1 MADAPSDPHD
11 PAARV
16 DAWLNGAWVVAALA
30 AAAEGAPLSREH
42 GGLLAAAGC
51 AEPDGDGWRLLP
63 AYRDVLAGPAGEPSA
78 FPRRVA
84 RQLSQ
89 AADAALGVED
99 HAAEDDAAFLA
110 EGAASGRR
118 MADFLNLLE
127 ARVPGFGDLL
137 GRDGLRFLDAGTG
150 VGAIAAAVLDRVPGS
165 RAVGLDVQPRALR
178 LAERHLGERGLRDR
192 VELRLLDVAGL
203 SETGSYDLAWLPLA
217 ALPPDAVA
225 RALPRVREAL
235 RPGAWLLTATVL
247 RDDPGGSPDGG
258 VRDAVVR
265 WRMSRSRITPW
276 GPREAAR
283 ELSAAGYRDVRR
295 VATSEPALT
304 LLVARTP

>member
-1 MADAPSDPHD
+1 MADAPSDFPD

-42 GGLLAAAGC
+42 GRLLAAAGC

-63 AYRDVLAGPAGEPSA
+63 AYRAVLAGPAGPSA

-89 AADAALGVED
+89 AADAALDAED
-99 HAAEDDAAFLA
+99 RAEEDDAAFLA
-110 EGAASGRR
+110 EGVASGRR
-118 MADFLNLLE
+118 MADFLDLLE

-137 GRDGLRFLDAGTG
+137 GRDGLSFLDAGTG
-150 VGAIAAAVLDRVPGS
+150 IGAIAAAVLERVPGS

-178 LAERHLGERGLRDR
+178 LAERHLAERGLRDR
-192 VELRLLDVAGL
+192 VELRLLDVAEL
-203 SETGSYDLAWLPLA
+203 SESGAYDLAWLPLA

-225 RALPRVREAL
+225 QALPRVRESL
-235 RPGAWLLTATVL
+235 RPESWLLTATVL
-247 RDDPGGSPDGG
+247 RDDPGDAPDGG

-276 GPREAAR
+276 GPQEAAR
-283 ELSAAGYRDVRR
+283 ELSEAGYRDVRR
-295 VATSEPALT
+295 GATSEPALT
-304 LLVARTP
+304 LLVARAP

>member
-1 MADAPSDPHD
+1 MADAPPD

-42 GGLLAAAGC
+42 GRLLAAAGC

-63 AYRDVLAGPAGEPSA
+63 AYRAVLAGRAGPSA

-89 AADAALGVED
+89 AADAALGEQD
-99 HAAEDDAAFLA
+99 RAEEDDAALEA

-118 MADFLNLLE
+118 MADFLDLLE
-127 ARVPGFGDLL
+127 ARVPEFGELL
-137 GRDGLRFLDAGTG
+137 GREGLRFLDAGTG
-150 VGAIAAAVLDRVPGS
+150 IGAIAAAVLERVPGS

-178 LAERHLGERGLRDR
+178 LAERHLAERGLRDR
-192 VELRLLDVAGL
+192 VELRLLDVAELAEHGA
-203 SETGSYDLAWLPLA
+203 YDLAWLPLA
-217 ALPPDAVA
+217 AIAPDAVA

-235 RPGAWLLTATVL
+235 RPGSWLLTATVL
-247 RDDPGGSPDGG
+247 RDDPGDSPDGG
-258 VRDAVVR
+258 VREAVVR
-265 WRMSRSRITPW
+265 WRMSRGRVTPW

-283 ELSAAGYRDVRR
+283 ELSAAGYRDVLG

-304 LLVARTP
+304 LVAARVP

>member
-1 MADAPSDPHD
+1 MADAPPRPPD

-16 DAWLNGAWVVAALA
+16 DAWLNGAWALAALA
-30 AAAEGAPLSREH
+30 AAAEGAPLSREQ
-42 GGLLAAAGC
+42 GRLLAAAGC

-63 AYRDVLAGPAGEPSA
+63 AYRDVLAGSAGPSA

-89 AADAALGVED
+89 AADAALGEQD
-99 HAAEDDAAFLA
+99 RAEEDDAALLA
-110 EGAASGRR
+110 EGTASGRR
-118 MADFLNLLE
+118 MADFLDLLE
-127 ARVPGFGDLL
+127 ERVAGFGDLL

-150 VGAIAAAVLDRVPGS
+150 IGAIAAAVLERVPGS

-178 LAERHLGERGLRDR
+178 LAERHLSGRGLRDR
-192 VELRLLDVAGL
+192 VELRLLDVAEL
-203 SETGSYDLAWLPLA
+203 SEPGAYDLAWLPLA

-235 RPGAWLLTATVL
+235 RPRAWLLTATVL
-247 RDDPGGSPDGG
+247 RDDPGDAPDGG
-258 VRDAVVR
+258 MRDAVVR

-283 ELSAAGYRDVRR
+283 ELAAAGYRDVRR
-295 VATSEPALT
+295 VAASEPALT